1 MKKILSILLLVC
13 CSFGADLIGWESIE
27 SKCEQKDKSSCEI
40 LENFNNNVK
49 LCQNK
54 NVDACNMVASLTD
67 TLYNGVVNADKSR
80 AYGLY
85 DMACFYGSSRACYKA
100 YMMAR
105 MGDGVEQ
112 DQFWA
117 DIFMWTDCQNGN
129 ADSCNIVK
137 SSGFDIKKFVELR
150 DAYNE
155 GEQAG
160 QQVLAGF
167 AKNSFNGELA
177 LKAINLFNKACND
190 GEWTK
195 ACVAKAQTL
204 VISGFGYSSIDNA
217 EAKKLGAE
225 SKKLGK
231 EMLETYCKYN
241 SRTACN
247 LLENFKSLKIF

>member
-1 MKKILSILLLVC
+1 MKKIILVATLCASI
-13 CSFGADLIGWESIE
+13 FGADLIGWEKIE
-27 SKCEQKDKSSCEI
+27 SKCKQKDKSSCEL
-40 LENFNNNVK
+40 LEGFNQNVK

-67 TLYNGVVNADKSR
+67 TLYNGVVNVDKSR

-190 GEWTK
+190 GEWIK

-204 VISGFGYSSIDNA
+204 VISGFGYSSINND

-231 EMLETYCKYN
+231 EMLEFYCKNN
-241 SRTACN
+241 SKLACK
-247 LLENFKSLKIF
+247 LIENFKATKTF